1 MNAVVIF
8 ITLSIL
14 LVAGKILRVQIP
26 LLQKLYLPSSVVGG
40 LLGLALISA
49 FGDILPAGAVDEM
62 RQMPG
67 FLINVIFASLFLGM
81 TAPKIAKMMDGKL
94 PTTVT
99 RVPMPMLPIS
109 IPRSS
114 VLTMDAD

>member
-40 LLGLALISA
+40 LLGLSLVSA
-49 FGDILPAGAVDEM
+49 FGGVLPDGVVDDM
-62 RQMPG
+62 RQLPG
-67 FLINVIFASLFLGM
+67 FLINVIFATLFLGGGM
-81 TAPKIAKMMDGKL
+81 PKEIGRAH
-94 PTTVT
+94 V
-99 RVPMPMLPIS
+99 
-109 IPRSS
+109 
-114 VLTMDAD
+114 